1 MVKVPRGPGGVWPPS
16 RACRQLAWLPRLA
29 SSVPGDGVG
38 RGARLFLSSEG
49 HQFHQA
55 TQRPDLI
62 TTSQRARLQGRSL
75 GGGVGLQHMNLVCV
89 CRGRVTAQSTHTSH
103 WGCTGFY
110 KLASSFTAT

>member
-16 RACRQLAWLPRLA
+16 RACRQLAWLPPLA

-75 GGGVGLQHMNLVCV
+75 GGWGGASAYESGVCV
-89 CRGRVTAQSTHTSH
+89 SGEGHSSVHTHVTLGLYRFLQVSV
-103 WGCTGFY
+103 
-110 KLASSFTAT
+110 